1 VNPNAREITEAGLA
15 FLTVGGVVGIAIY
28 DAINGRPVTVPPELY
43 GFAGIV
49 LGAYFRGSA
58 AVNGMA
64 TTLANKV
71 VASLN
76 ASPPAAPTPPVV
88 P

>member
-1 VNPNAREITEAGLA
+1 MNAREITEAGLA
-15 FLTVGGVVGIAIY
+15 FLTVGGVVGIALY
-28 DAINGRPVTVPPELY
+28 DAINGKPVTVPAELY

-64 TTLANKV
+64 TTLANRV
-71 VASLN
+71 VAQIN
-76 ASPPAAPTPPVV
+76 KPVPPTA
-88 P
+88 

>member
-1 VNPNAREITEAGLA
+1 LNAREATEAGLA
-15 FLTVGGVVGIAIY
+15 FLTVGAVVGIAVY
-28 DAINGRPVTVPPELY
+28 DAVNGKPVAVPPELY

-64 TTLANKV
+64 TTLASKV

-76 ASPPAAPTPPVV
+76 KPPAQ
-88 P
+88 

>member
-1 VNPNAREITEAGLA
+1 MNGRDITEAGLA
-15 FLTVGGVVGIAIY
+15 FLTVGSVAGIAIY
-28 DAINGRPVTVPPELY
+28 DAINGKPVNVPPELY

-64 TTLANKV
+64 TTLASKV
-71 VASLN
+71 VAQLN
-76 ASPPAAPTPPVV
+76 QQPPAPPAPPAP
-88 P
+88 